1 VKLLLVDDE
10 IGLTRALT
18 RGLIADGFAV
28 EVAADGPR
36 ALDLTASTR
45 FDAIVLDIML
55 PRMSGYEVLKQLR
68 ARPDW
73 TPVLMLSAKD
83 GEYDQADALD
93 LGADD
98 YLIKPFSYVVLL
110 ARLRAL
116 ARRGREPRPTLLTA
130 GPVELDPAS
139 RSVTV
144 NGRPISLTPREYRLL
159 ETLMRNN
166 GAVVDK
172 VELLEHVFDAN
183 PDGSMNIVE
192 VYVGY
197 LRRKLGASSIVT
209 VHAGYRMIGP

>member
-1 VKLLLVDDE
+1 MKLLLVDDE
-10 IGLTRALT
+10 VGLTRALK
-18 RGLIADGFAV
+18 RGLLADGFAV
-28 EVAADGPR
+28 EVATDGR
-36 ALDLTASTR
+36 AALELTASTR

-55 PRMSGYEVLKQLR
+55 PRLSGYEVLKQLR

-116 ARRGREPRPTLLTA
+116 ARRGRAPRPAMLTA
-130 GPVELDPAS
+130 GPVRLDPARRVVS
-139 RSVTV
+139 LA
-144 NGRPISLTPREYRLL
+144 GQPIDLTPREYRLL
-159 ETLMRNN
+159 ETLMRNDDM
-166 GAVVDK
+166 AVAKVD
-172 VELLEHVFDAN
+172 LLEQVFDAN
-183 PDGSMNIVE
+183 PDGAINIVE

-197 LRRKLGASSIVT
+197 LRRKLGASTIVT
-209 VHAGYRMIGP
+209 VHGGYRMAGS